1 MQQSIDSQPIAL
13 TVRVSADRQQ
23 QQKKYIPI
31 GLKKPN
37 IYKLPSSCNL
47 LPVCCCCYLLPRR
60 RAGWIT
66 GAVVKKKRRFIMDS
80 RCAGFFLFKKSAQL
94 GRGISLR
101 PRTSWSS
108 TKWRIK
114 DPTVAER
121 GDHPSNVILFLL
133 FYPFIRD
140 FSFARCF
147 HANTRKG
154 AGESIKPEGF
164 VFFLSFVLA
173 RWDGPGEREREERHE
188 NIKFSFLCLYLVH
201 SLHMRTDRTCFAG
214 LNGVVSG

>member
-94 GRGISLR
+94 GRGSPCVLGQVGHQQNEESKTQR
-101 PRTSWSS
+101 LPREEIIRRMLFFSFSS
-108 TKWRIK
+108 TLSSV
-114 DPTVAER
+114 T
-121 GDHPSNVILFLL
+121 FLL
-133 FYPFIRD
+133 LAAFTLTHAKEQVSQSNQRA
-140 FSFARCF
+140 SFFFPLFRS
-147 HANTRKG
+147 
-154 AGESIKPEGF
+154 GEVG
-164 VFFLSFVLA
+164 
-173 RWDGPGEREREERHE
+173 RTGRERERGTPWKH
-188 NIKFSFLCLYLVH
+188 
-201 SLHMRTDRTCFAG
+201 
-214 LNGVVSG
+214 

>member
-1 MQQSIDSQPIAL
+1 MSRQIDNNSKRNIYQL
-13 TVRVSADRQQ
+13 DW
-23 QQKKYIPI
+23 
-31 GLKKPN
+31 KKPN

-66 GAVVKKKRRFIMDS
+66 GAVVKKNGDSSWIQGAQVFFCLKKARNSGEVSPCVLGQVGHQQNEESKTQRLPREEIIRRML
-80 RCAGFFLFKKSAQL
+80 FFSF
-94 GRGISLR
+94 
-101 PRTSWSS
+101 SS
-108 TKWRIK
+108 TLSSV
-114 DPTVAER
+114 T
-121 GDHPSNVILFLL
+121 FLL
-133 FYPFIRD
+133 LAAFTLTHAKEQVSQSNQRA
-140 FSFARCF
+140 SF
-147 HANTRKG
+147 
-154 AGESIKPEGF
+154 
-164 VFFLSFVLA
+164 FFLSFVLA